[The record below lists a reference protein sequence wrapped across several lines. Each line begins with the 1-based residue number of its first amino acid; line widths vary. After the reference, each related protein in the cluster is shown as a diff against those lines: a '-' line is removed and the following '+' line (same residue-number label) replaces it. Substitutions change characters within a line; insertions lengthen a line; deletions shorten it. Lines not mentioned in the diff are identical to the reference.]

1 MAGIAFSGLG
11 SGIDTASLIKALVE
25 VKRQPILTLQSQ
37 SDGFQSRLT
46 KLDEFAGKL
55 SALRNAV
62 SALASQT
69 TFSAFNASSSNTDVM
84 TVAASSIASE
94 GSHTVSVT
102 RLAQGQATRG
112 NETYLATNIA
122 LNLSGTLTFT
132 PTGNPAAGDTI
143 TVEASDTL
151 DGIRTKINNSGKAT
165 GTITFSA
172 VPTDGTTMTVD
183 GVTYEF
189 TSGAATGSN
198 VKIDTVGLT
207 TADGAAAAL
216 AAAATGPN
224 KGANSTMTVNGAIVT
239 IGADTAGVAGN
250 AIAISEASD
259 AGNAIAASGA
269 TLAGGASPSYSAS
282 LVNTGT
288 SAAPAYSLVL
298 TARKTGTAGAFTA
311 TSGGGLAMTFSTTQ
325 TAQDASLTVDG
336 IGITRSSNVVGDA
349 ITGVTFSL
357 VKDTVASGPISV
369 TVSKDSSAVKGKI
382 QSFISAYN
390 DLRSYISANTK
401 YNSVSKVA
409 GPLMGEMAVNTVSS
423 GLVSLLGNAVSGLT
437 GTFTSLSRVG
447 ITNQKDGTL
456 SMSATKMDAAM
467 GADFQGVVDL
477 FSKNLTTG
485 TEGVAYKIQAKI
497 DQWMSSAGGAV
508 ATRKT
513 GLSDA
518 IRRLAGQMSEKE
530 SAVVVYEKAL
540 KEKYSRMELLVSRLR
555 NQAGALNSLGASWQ

>member
-1 MAGIAFSGLG
+1 MAGITFSGLG
-11 SGIDTASLIKALVE
+11 SGIDTAALIKALVE
-25 VKRQPILTLQSQ
+25 VKRQPVVILQNQ

-55 SALRNAV
+55 SALRTAV
-62 SALASQT
+62 GSLALQT

-102 RLAQGQATRG
+102 QLAQSQATRG
-112 NETYLATNIA
+112 VQTYGATNTA
-122 LNLSGTLTFT
+122 LNLSGTLTLT

-143 TVEASDTL
+143 TVTATDTL

-189 TSGAATGSN
+189 TSGTPAGTN

-207 TADGAAAAL
+207 TAAGAAAAL

-224 KGANSTMTVNGAIVT
+224 KGPNSTMTVSGAIVT
-239 IGADTAGVAGN
+239 VGADTAGVAGN
-250 AIAISEASD
+250 TIGISEASD
-259 AGNAIAASGA
+259 AGDAIAASGS
-269 TLAGGASPSYSAS
+269 TLSGGGSPSYSAS
-282 LVNTGT
+282 LINTGT
-288 SAAPAYSLVL
+288 SAAPAYSLML
-298 TARKTGTAGAFTA
+298 TARKTGSSGAFTA
-311 TSGGGLAMTFSTTQ
+311 TPGGGFGMTFSTTQ
-325 TAQDASLTVDG
+325 AAQDASLTVDG

-357 VKDTVASGPISV
+357 IKDTAVSGPITV
-369 TVSKDSSAVKGKI
+369 TVSKDSSAVKAKI
-382 QSFISAYN
+382 QSFLSAYN

-401 YNSVSKVA
+401 YDSVSKIA
-409 GPLMGEMAVNTVSS
+409 GPLMGEMAVNTVSQ
-423 GLVSLLGNAVSGLT
+423 GLLSTIGNAVTGLT
-437 GTFTSLSRVG
+437 GTYTSLSRVG
-447 ITNQKDGTL
+447 ITIQKDGAL
-456 SMSATKMDAAM
+456 AMNATKMDAAM

-477 FSKNLTTG
+477 FSKNLTTA
-485 TEGVAYKIQAKI
+485 TEGVAYRIQAKI
-497 DQWMSSAGGAV
+497 DQWMSTAGGV
-508 ATRKT
+508 VGTRKT

-518 IRRLAGQMSEKE
+518 IRRLAGQMAEKE
-530 SAVVVYEKAL
+530 SIVAVYERAL
-540 KEKYSRMELLVSRLR
+540 KEKYSRMEMLVSRLR
-555 NQAGALNSLGASWQ
+555 NQAGALNSLGSGLY